1 MSTSPV
7 ANTAVGGAAILL
19 ILLFV
24 VVGVAIY
31 FTPLIIA
38 VARKKS
44 NVVAIG
50 ALNVLLG
57 WSLIGWVVALVWAL
71 SNEQTQTIVVQNVV
85 PETQRQL
92 P

>member
-1 MSTSPV
+1 MSHGS
-7 ANTAVGGAAILL
+7 AALGGVAAIL
-19 ILLFV
+19 V
-24 VVGVAIY
+24 VVLIIFGLAFY
-31 FTPLIIA
+31 FAPLIIA
-38 VARKKS
+38 VVRKKS

-71 SNEQTQTIVVQNVV
+71 SNDQVQTIVVQNVI
-85 PETQRQL
+85 PDDQRRL

>member
-1 MSTSPV
+1 MSNGS
-7 ANTAVGGAAILL
+7 AALGGVAAI
-19 ILLFV
+19 FV
-24 VVGVAIY
+24 VVLIIVGIAFY
-31 FTPLIIA
+31 FAPLIIA

-71 SNEQTQTIVVQNVV
+71 SNDQVQTIVVQNVI
-85 PETQRQL
+85 PDDQRRL